1 MRSTS
6 TRKVFSYLCDGEV
19 QTYID
24 DDGEEEYVEG
34 TYNQERL
41 LQHQDLIE
49 VIVNL
54 LIRREGAQRIT
65 WKQFKCQRC
74 HHYIANVLCNQ

>member
-1 MRSTS
+1 MKPTS
-6 TRKVFSYLCDGEV
+6 TRKVFSYLCDGKV
-19 QTYID
+19 QTYIND
-24 DDGEEEYVEG
+24 DSEEEYVEG

-54 LIRREGAQRIT
+54 VIRREGGT
-65 WKQFKCQRC
+65 
-74 HHYIANVLCNQ
+74 